1 MDSRNRFQ
9 GKVIAITG
17 AGSGIGL
24 ATAHYLAKEGAALA
38 LADIRDEA
46 LQQARDLI
54 TAQTRG
60 VKLHTYALDVSK
72 NQDVEDWVGAIITA
86 FGRLDGAANLAGV
99 FSRTIDGI
107 STLSDTNWHSVLDI
121 NLSGV
126 FYCLRAQQKVI
137 SNGGSIVNASSIAGL
152 YGHPNYPAYCVS
164 KAGVLALTRCAARE
178 MGEKE
183 VRVNCICPGRVRTP
197 MMNSAQQSLSGVTF
211 SGNPSALQREA
222 EPEEIA
228 ALIGFLLSDESRFIT
243 GAEYKIDGGR
253 MA

>member
-9 GKVIAITG
+9 DKVIAITG

-54 TAQTRG
+54 TAQTPG

-99 FSRTIDGI
+99 FSRTMDGI
-107 STLSDTNWHSVLDI
+107 STLSDTNWHSLLDI

-137 SNGGSIVNASSIAGL
+137 SNGSSIVNASSIAGL

-164 KAGVLALTRCAARE
+164 KAGVLALTR
-178 MGEKE
+178 
-183 VRVNCICPGRVRTP
+183 GRVRTP
-197 MMNSAQQSLSGVTF
+197 MMDSAQQSLSGVTF